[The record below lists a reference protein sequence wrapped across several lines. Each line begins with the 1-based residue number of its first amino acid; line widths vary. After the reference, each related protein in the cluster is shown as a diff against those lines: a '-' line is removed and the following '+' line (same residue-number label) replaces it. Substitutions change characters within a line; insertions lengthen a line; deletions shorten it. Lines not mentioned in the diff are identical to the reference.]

1 MWFDSI
7 VLGTETGIIRFQKNP
22 KNLQSWLVSVIST
35 PIMVTCYTSHILL
48 LVLLPLLNI
57 FHLPSVLLKLLMIY
71 LLLST
76 FLTPWMTS
84 QKFVFFV
91 TCDRR
96 AAFREQFNAIEEQ
109 CKRMLAFHIH
119 YTSGRSLLCVSHFRF
134 AVCQYQSPSR
144 DTGCSRSVSVSEN
157 QQSCM
162 MQYSPIM
169 STMMMSVIQEAVQAF
184 CSGMTI
190 MMSHS

>member
-7 VLGTETGIIRFQKNP
+7 VLGTETGVIRFQKNP
-22 KNLQSWLVSVIST
+22 KNVQSWLVSVFST
-35 PIMVTCYTSHILL
+35 PIVVSCYTSHILL
-48 LVLLPLLNI
+48 LVLLRLLNI
-57 FHLPSVLLKLLMIY
+57 FHLPSVLLELLMTY

-76 FLTPWMTS
+76 FLTPRMTS

-109 CKRMLAFHIH
+109 RK
-119 YTSGRSLLCVSHFRF
+119 RSLLCVSHFRF
-134 AVCQYQSPSR
+134 ALCQYQSPST

-162 MQYSPIM
+162 MQY
-169 STMMMSVIQEAVQAF
+169 
-184 CSGMTI
+184 
-190 MMSHS
+190 